1 MHPFSTPWK
10 HQKTVRFSDV
20 FRGQRK
26 GALGTN
32 GLRKYLEEI
41 ASLLCAIDK
50 IVNEWFFDWCV
61 SDLFSVNPDSSVIM
75 NDFYDFWMT
84 SVAVSGGF
92 FLYKSAVRFVFI
104 ICFNVL

>member
-1 MHPFSTPWK
+1 M
-10 HQKTVRFSDV
+10 
-20 FRGQRK
+20 
-26 GALGTN
+26 GTN

-75 NDFYDFWMT
+75 NDFYEFWMT
-84 SVAVSGGF
+84 FVAVSGGVF
-92 FLYKSAVRFVFI
+92 SMQIGSPFRFHYM
-104 ICFNVL
+104 L